1 MFSFLTA
8 LGTRNERMAACIDR
22 VFVPVI
28 HGALS
33 TLLGIIMLGFSEF
46 EFVVKYFFVVMS
58 ALIIIGLI
66 NGLMLLPVLLSLVG
80 PACEVE
86 TSLTHCCLNRTCSD
100 SAARWRQS
108 TAGAATTAKTATPR
122 ETEGKRSVLGI
133 REPVGQV
140 LHEHAAAGTQQLS
153 ERLKCVISLQGRLSL
168 TTSVPS
174 TRRAPAGSRIL
185 KNTTDYPV

>member
-1 MFSFLTA
+1 MEFTAHVVFSFLTA

-80 PACEVE
+80 PACEV
-86 TSLTHCCLNRTCSD
+86 RT
-100 SAARWRQS
+100 R
-108 TAGAATTAKTATPR
+108 
-122 ETEGKRSVLGI
+122 
-133 REPVGQV
+133 
-140 LHEHAAAGTQQLS
+140 
-153 ERLKCVISLQGRLSL
+153 
-168 TTSVPS
+168 
-174 TRRAPAGSRIL
+174 
-185 KNTTDYPV
+185 